1 MRCRSQSLGRPPTR
15 CPGFGKRLG
24 WSTAGHF
31 VADIAYSH
39 QEDRENRFFPAFFI
53 VATRFPPDRDE
64 HCEPRRVGDGQRP
77 RRPRA
82 TVLEG
87 MFAPPPNARCASST
101 DSADVDIAGVA
112 PSHTP
117 TRRPVRPQ
125 YCYRCTENR
134 SHADCRVTPRA
145 SPTLDHV
152 TPRRRSS
159 ATQARKSAPT

>member
-1 MRCRSQSLGRPPTR
+1 MRCRSQSLGRPRTR

-39 QEDRENRFFPAFFI
+39 QEDRENRFFPTFSSSRRDFRPAGTSI
-53 VATRFPPDRDE
+53 ASPGGSATDNA
-64 HCEPRRVGDGQRP
+64 

-101 DSADVDIAGVA
+101 NSADVDIAGVA

-159 ATQARKSAPT
+159 ATQARKSAST